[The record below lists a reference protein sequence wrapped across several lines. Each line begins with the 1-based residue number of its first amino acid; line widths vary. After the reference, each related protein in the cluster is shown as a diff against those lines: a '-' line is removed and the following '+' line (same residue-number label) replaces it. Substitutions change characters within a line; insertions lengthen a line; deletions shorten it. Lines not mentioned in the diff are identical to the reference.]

1 MLGFLQKIGKSLML
15 PIAVLPAAAILLRL
29 GQPDLLNI
37 KFIMDAGQA
46 VFTNLALIFA
56 IGIAVG
62 FAKDNNGAAALAG
75 VVGYFVLTAGVHAIN
90 KDINMDVLGGIITGV
105 VAGLLYNRFHDIKL
119 PDWLS
124 FFGGRRFVPIITAV
138 TMLILA
144 LIFGSFWIYV
154 QNAINA
160 VGNWI
165 IDAGS
170 VGAAI
175 YGLLNRLLIP
185 LGLHHVLNSFIW
197 FVFGDYHG
205 VHGEINRFFAH
216 DPNAGLLLAGFF
228 PIFMFGLPA
237 ACFAMIAAAKPE
249 RRKEVT
255 GFFAG
260 IALTAF
266 LTGVTEPIEFTFMFI
281 APVLYGVHALL
292 TASSMAITYLL
303 GIHDGFGFSAG
314 AIDYVLNFG
323 IAQKP
328 LLLLLVGIVYAV
340 IYFIVFYFLIKIM
353 DIKTPGRDDE
363 KEDTEGNEE
372 ALAGVNMDDKYEVMA
387 ARFLSDIGGRDNITN
402 IDNCTTRL
410 RLNVK
415 DSSLAD
421 EAAIKRH
428 GGRGVVKLNKTN
440 LQIIVGTSVEFV
452 ADAMKRLV
460 QSGFDPSQLETK
472 ANETENENIENTDA
486 DSETCV
492 DMNQIASP
500 LKGEIM
506 PISEVPDQVFSQKMM
521 GDGFAVNPE
530 EGELVSPVNGTI
542 KTLFPTKHAI
552 GIESED
558 GLEILIHV
566 GLDTVNLKGEG
577 FDLLVQEGENITQGQ
592 KLMKFDLQGIKEK
605 VPSVVTP
612 IVFTNLPEGKEIKLN
627 KTGKVNFGEKDIIDI
642 K

>member
-1 MLGFLQKIGKSLML
+1 MLGFLQRIGKSLML

-37 KFIMDAGQA
+37 KFIMDAGNA
-46 VFTNLALIFA
+46 VFSNLALIFA
-56 IGIAVG
+56 IGIAIG

-75 VVGYFVLTAGVHAIN
+75 VVGYLVLTAGVHAIN
-90 KDINMDVLGGIITGV
+90 KDINMDVLGGIITGI

-138 TMLILA
+138 TMLILSF
-144 LIFGSFWIYV
+144 IFGYVWIYV

-165 IDAGS
+165 IDAGAL
-170 VGAAI
+170 GAAI
-175 YGLLNRLLIP
+175 YGFLNRLLIP
-185 LGLHHVLNSFIW
+185 VGLHHVLNSFIW

-205 VHGEINRFFAH
+205 YHGEITRFLHH
-216 DPNAGLLLAGFF
+216 DPHAGLLLSGFF
-228 PIFMFGLPA
+228 PIMMFGLPA
-237 ACFAMIAAAKPE
+237 ACLAMIAAAKPE

-255 GFFAG
+255 GFFIG

-266 LTGVTEPIEFTFMFI
+266 VTGVTEPIEFTFMFI
-281 APVLYGVHALL
+281 APVLYVVHALL
-292 TASSMAITYLL
+292 TASSMAVTYLL

-328 LLLLLVGIVYAV
+328 LLLLVVGIIYAV
-340 IYFIVFYFLIKIM
+340 IYFVVFYFLIKIM
-353 DIKTPGRDDE
+353 DIKTPGRED
-363 KEDTEGNEE
+363 KEDTDESDN
-372 ALAGVNMDDKYEVMA
+372 AIAGINMDDKYEVMA
-387 ARFLSDIGGRDNITN
+387 ARFLGDIGGSDNVTN

-415 DSSLAD
+415 DSGIAD

-460 QSGFDPSQLETK
+460 QSGFDPSQLET
-472 ANETENENIENTDA
+472 NEDSNENIEDTANENE
-486 DSETCV
+486 SCFN
-492 DMNQIASP
+492 MNLIASP
-500 LKGEIM
+500 LNGKIM

-530 EGELVSPVNGTI
+530 DGELVSPVNGTI
-542 KTLFPTKHAI
+542 RTLFPTKHAI
-552 GIESED
+552 GIESDD

-577 FDLLVQEGENITQGQ
+577 FDLLVTEGEEVTRGQ
-592 KLMKFDLQGIKEK
+592 KLMKFDLSGIKEK

-612 IVFTNLPEGKEIKLN
+612 VIFTNLPEGTEITLN
-627 KTGKVNFGEKDIIDI
+627 KTGNVKQGEQDIIDV